1 MTPVQESEVLVTYDR
16 HMLEATGYIHEEY
29 ERIRESAATSL
40 ERVQLWGSLVDESG
54 VVEKVEGWAAAE
66 RKSNAGRK
74 PHMSFR
80 TVLILFMMH
89 IDAGDNRYNAVARTL
104 FAQMTPDTRAYL
116 GLRSLR
122 GTKRMWYQRYR
133 RSLNRVLVLCEP
145 WTVNRKKRATA
156 EEYQAALDSYS
167 DERRTRMDELI
178 NDIIRATVRRLPA
191 DIRATYKGNAAL
203 DATLIQIVGT
213 PNPGKKHNDQDRY
226 NVDAMSGRYSR
237 EGNHEGTGH
246 EKDVAGWE
254 AETVVTVP
262 NRPGAPDTFP
272 VLTTGMT
279 VHQPGRTRHGGRI
292 AMWYHSQ
299 EFTRDER
306 HLLMTDML
314 YPGLTPENFQ
324 VPIAQMGFRTVWDI
338 RKPIYK
344 KGETEAERKKK
355 AIHGF
360 VDDAI
365 AVDGCLYLK
374 WMPEDLIYATFDF
387 RREDSDP
394 KKIDEATYYARLKSR
409 TAYRVM
415 GKGRPE
421 EDGTFRFYYPTIDT
435 KKQRYFD
442 LATGNEVRRPLLRQ
456 RTLSVSPDIP
466 EHLPIIKQLQMFEL
480 RSEDWQKWYGQRN
493 RVEENNYWLKH
504 DGFTDLG
511 NPEKRRARG
520 YAYQALTAGF
530 AAAVSNMRRIVRFI
544 ANAAVKALGETALRN
559 LRQYDEEGNPILH
572 L

>member
-1 MTPVQESEVLVTYDR
+1 MTPAQEAEVLLTYDR

-29 ERIRESAATSL
+29 ERVRESAATSL
-40 ERVQLWGSLVDESG
+40 ERVQLWGSLIDESG
-54 VVEKVEGWAAAE
+54 VVDKLEGWATAE

-104 FAQMTPDTRAYL
+104 FAQMTPETRAYL

-133 RSLNRVLVLCEP
+133 RSLNRVLTLCEP
-145 WTVNRKKRATA
+145 WTVDRRKKATT
-156 EEYQAALDSYS
+156 EEYHAALATYS
-167 DERRTRMDELI
+167 EEKRTHMDVLI
-178 NDIIRATVRRLPA
+178 NDILHATVRRLPA
-191 DIRATYKGNAAL
+191 DIRANYKGNVAL
-203 DATLIQIVGT
+203 DATLIEIVGS
-213 PNPGKKHNDQDRY
+213 PNPGKKHHNRERW

-237 EGNHEGTGH
+237 VGTHEGTGH
-246 EKDVAGWE
+246 RDDKAGWE

-262 NRPGAPDTFP
+262 NKPGAPDTFP

-292 AMWYHSQ
+292 AVWYHSQ
-299 EFTRDER
+299 EFTHDQR
-306 HLLMTDML
+306 HLLITDML
-314 YPGLTPENFQ
+314 YPGLNPENFQ
-324 VPIAQMGFRTVWDI
+324 VPVAQMGFRTVWDI
-338 RKPIYK
+338 RKPIDK
-344 KGETEAERKKK
+344 KGETEEERKKR

-394 KKIDEATYYARLKSR
+394 NKIDEATYYARLKSR

-421 EDGTFRFYYPTIDT
+421 EDGTFRFYYPTI
-435 KKQRYFD
+435 KQDVRYYD
-442 LATGNEVRRPLLRQ
+442 PATGKEVRRPVLKQ

-466 EHLPIIKQLQMFEL
+466 EHLRIIKHLQMFEL
-480 RSEDWQKWYGQRN
+480 RSDDWVKWYGQRN

-504 DGFTDLG
+504 DGFSDLG

-520 YAYQALTAGF
+520 YAYQSLTAGF
-530 AAAVSNMRRIVRFI
+530 AAAVSNMRRIVSFI

-559 LRQYDEEGNPILH
+559 LRQYDDEGNPILH
-572 L
+572 A

>member
-1 MTPVQESEVLVTYDR
+1 MTPAQEAEVLTTFDR
-16 HMLEATGYIHEEY
+16 HMLEATGYIHEDY

-40 ERVQLWGSLVDESG
+40 KRLQLWGSLIDKSG
-54 VVEKVEGWAAAE
+54 VLDKLDAWARAE

-89 IDAGDNRYNAVARTL
+89 IDAGDNRYNSVARTL
-104 FAQMTPDTRAYL
+104 FAQLTPETRAYL
-116 GLRSLR
+116 GLPRLR

-133 RSLNRVLVLCEP
+133 RSLNRILVLCEP
-145 WTVNRKKRATA
+145 WTVDRRKKATA
-156 EEYQAALDSYS
+156 AEYQAAVASYS
-167 DERRTRMDELI
+167 EQKRTCMDELI

-191 DIRATYKGNAAL
+191 DIRATYKGNVAL
-203 DATLIQIVGT
+203 DATLIEVVGR
-213 PNPGKKHNDQDRY
+213 PNPGKKYANRERW

-237 EGNHEGTGH
+237 EGTHEGTGH
-246 EKDVAGWE
+246 EADKAGWE

-262 NRPGAPDTFP
+262 NKPGAPDTFP
-272 VLTTGMT
+272 VLTTAMT

-292 AMWYHSQ
+292 AMQYHAK

-314 YPGLTPENFQ
+314 YPGLTVENFQ
-324 VPIAQMGFRTVWDI
+324 LPIAQMGYRTVWDI
-338 RKPIYK
+338 REPHEKD
-344 KGETEAERKKK
+344 K
-355 AIHGF
+355 AIHGT

-374 WMPEDLIYATFDF
+374 WMPELLVNATVDF
-387 RREDSDP
+387 RRKTTDP
-394 KKIDEATYYARLKSR
+394 RKIDEDTYYARLKR
-409 TAYRVM
+409 RAPYRVM

-421 EDGTFRFYYPTIDT
+421 EDGTFRFYYPTIDA
-435 KKQRYFD
+435 KKHAYVD
-442 LATGNEVRRPLLRQ
+442 HATGTEVKRPILKQ
-456 RTLSVSPDIP
+456 RTLTVSPDIA

-480 RSEDWQKWYGQRN
+480 RSDDWHKWYGMRN

-530 AAAVSNMRRIVRFI
+530 AAAVSNMRRIVSFI
-544 ANAAVKALGETALRN
+544 ANAAIAALGETTLRN
-559 LRQYDEEGNPILH
+559 LRRYDQHDNPIPH
-572 L
+572 P